1 MHESKS
7 RPIVPNTQHPP
18 RLIKLNKVQKMDYLF
33 FVELFLFDL
42 LRSEH
47 VYINSNTFAKQIQ
60 NFYHHHYRVVL
71 CNGQRKCT
79 PYITR
84 TAKTLKYSP
93 SGNMG
98 SIG

>member
-1 MHESKS
+1 M
-7 RPIVPNTQHPP
+7 
-18 RLIKLNKVQKMDYLF
+18 
-33 FVELFLFDL
+33 
-42 LRSEH
+42 
-47 VYINSNTFAKQIQ
+47 YINSNTFAKQIQ
-60 NFYHHHYRVVL
+60 NFYHHHYHVVL

-79 PYITR
+79 TYITR

>member
-1 MHESKS
+1 M
-7 RPIVPNTQHPP
+7 
-18 RLIKLNKVQKMDYLF
+18 
-33 FVELFLFDL
+33 ELFLFDL
-42 LRSEH
+42 LRSKH

-60 NFYHHHYRVVL
+60 NFYHHHYYVVL
-71 CNGQRKCT
+71 CNGKRNVLLQRNAQLHT
-79 PYITR
+79 HYYITR